1 MEKYSGDFKPDRDWA
16 WMVLAASFL
25 IDFTVDGTLYSI
37 GIHSSLYINTFV
49 FYVIE

>member
-1 MEKYSGDFKPDRDWA
+1 MQKYSGDFKPDRSWA

-37 GIHSSLYINTFV
+37 GS
-49 FYVIE
+49 FYHVYFGILRN